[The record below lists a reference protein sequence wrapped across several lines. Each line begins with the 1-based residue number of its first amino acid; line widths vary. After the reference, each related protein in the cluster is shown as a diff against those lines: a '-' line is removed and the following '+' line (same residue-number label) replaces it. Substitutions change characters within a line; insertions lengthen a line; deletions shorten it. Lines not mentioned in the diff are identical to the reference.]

1 MGNRAMGFAD
11 KAVRYSKDRT
21 RLAGDGESVARYVL
35 DCALRVEA
43 LDPRVVS
50 DEDRE
55 ASLTRIYD
63 AYEVVSSYLASTAP
77 YNLDSPEVCFGSC
90 ISDVDT
96 LGGYYSDDWDGCPAQ
111 VEVDRVYEGA

>member
-1 MGNRAMGFAD
+1 MGNRAAGFAD

-35 DCALRVEA
+35 ECALRVEA
-43 LDPRVVS
+43 LDPRAVS

-55 ASLTRIYD
+55 ASLTRIYE
-63 AYEVVSSYLASTAP
+63 AYDVVSSYLDSSAP
-77 YNLDSPEVCFGSC
+77 YNLDSPEVPMYG
-90 ISDVDT
+90 DYLEG
-96 LGGYYSDDWDGCPAQ
+96 LGGDWDGCPAQ